1 MYPSLII
8 QYGFVPP
15 HLNKKAFLEIYSNT
29 YTERIAAKK
38 KGKKL
43 ESDTKKLTLNSVSGM
58 YQSEYSWL
66 YSPYAVMQVRINGQ
80 LLLLMLCERLLSL
93 GATIHQVNTDG
104 VLYSLKKD
112 KLEELNTTIKEF
124 EILTKL
130 TFETEQ
136 YKSFYQLAV
145 NDYFCVNMNDNIKE
159 KGLFVTKV
167 ELGKGLTPKII
178 PKAVINFFINGTP
191 IEETIKSCV
200 DIRDFLMSEK
210 TGKQWNVEYMNMPQ
224 QRINRFYASTNG
236 GYLWKWKL
244 TGYKEGE
251 VIEIRD
257 SYGLNEVFI
266 AKAKQ
271 YQNMLAASGV
281 TLLNKL
287 DNLSTENR
295 NINYRYYIYEAY
307 KLLRALKPLQLS
319 LF

>member
-112 KLEELNTTIKEF
+112 KLEELNATIKEF

-145 NDYFCVNMNDNIKE
+145 NDYFCVDMNDNIKE

-236 GYLWKWKL
+236 GYLWKWK
-244 TGYKEGE
+244 TDN
-251 VIEIRD
+251 IT
-257 SYGLNEVFI
+257 
-266 AKAKQ
+266 KQ